1 MMQIKQTK
9 NNKSE
14 IIMVEKKPKMQSAN
28 TNTSI
33 ITYSPSKFIAR
44 AGTPYT
50 KIQTHTQTHTNT
62 NIARA
67 SAPATSAAAITT
79 AKMPTAGTANNS
91 YYVVKAGQL
100 GSAASILSSPPKAA
114 TAASAASA
122 TISTE
127 STSTISAPSESSM
140 EHTYMRD
147 APRPENTI
155 NNGLAPARTIL
166 VRHAPQCPTCH
177 TYPAH
182 EESGDSVQTAHI
194 PVYDEIAAK
203 EMMNECAR
211 IAKYVRNNNSD
222 DQDWQERINRTGW
235 TTMQQ
240 TLFDKVATILDQ
252 DQLARLANDKRQQEV
267 VHRRV
272 AVDKSSSRMRRA
284 LASVAWEPRT
294 TQWLHALLMEHLPPS
309 YMASYLDIMQ
319 TLKSKVPTLIDKM
332 LFSRPLNN
340 SQELLAP
347 VMKQRWH
354 PDILAKSRHLT
365 HNAIMVAIPNMPT
378 SGPVPQ
384 RMQNWYEALAS
395 ITQIVQITLPNT
407 NDRIGGQNLDQ
418 VAETI
423 VSLTRVRIHELR
435 VENPNRGIILIGFN
449 AGSALALQ
457 VAMSESVACVICM
470 GFAYNTLRGPRGA
483 PDDRLLDIKAPILFV
498 IGQNSARSSQEE
510 MEGLR
515 ERMQSESSLVVVGSA
530 DDALRVPKSKRRLE
544 AVTQAMIDFMVVD
557 EVYEFVNKTLSNP
570 PGPRMPTS
578 LLASNSY
585 QRQPKQHQH
594 ILADGNVNKA
604 QITQSRKRKAND
616 SGLEDGCMPSK
627 SKIVPHI
634 RISTVGRPRTRPLP
648 GGVPAT
654 GIKSN
659 LLEKHVL
666 TNEEMNMSIESML
679 EETLDYD
686 DNQQPT
692 TGTATTVVKSVQPN
706 VIKPVST
713 PTTVS
718 LATGT
723 KIKMIPSSQFVQL
736 KSLPA
741 QNKLVNYTIGKG
753 SNAATAASTS
763 IGSIVKTLPPS
774 SGQQIFTLK
783 APSGVTTQFV
793 TAAAA
798 NTANAS
804 STAAAAAQQKY
815 TVVKNASGITML
827 QMTKNM
833 PAAQPTGGS
842 NVDLSNIID
851 MPIVFADNEGNFAEQ
866 QQQQQQQQGDAT
878 KTVASSSSS
887 NNPLIISQKI
897 IKEATNSQ
905 IKPSSIVTNSK
916 GIVINKGIQ
925 QLFTTTGTTGN
936 KLVYLNRSSMKPMG
950 TATGSAPAT
959 TSRLSN
965 GTTPLPIRIVSNPK
979 PAIGTGNPLLIDGA
993 NMKTLNLQAIKT
1005 TGGTPV
1011 INAGTA
1017 GALRLGNKTYPQFQ
1031 VINSPVVGPGMT
1043 GDGKQQQQQLRNVY
1057 IKSATGLKPVQM
1069 LTNRAQAIP
1078 AIAPGGAAVRR
1089 VLNIGPYSKPTT
1101 VTVNSQAIKDSKI
1114 IKASATTTASATI
1127 VTPATTT
1134 ANSIGTLPQS
1144 KGLE

>member
-1 MMQIKQTK
+1 MSSFIECF
-9 NNKSE
+9 NNF
-14 IIMVEKKPKMQSAN
+14 VQSGGHISQNVAHEDTEQQQS
-28 TNTSI
+28 TNS
-33 ITYSPSKFIAR
+33 
-44 AGTPYT
+44 
-50 KIQTHTQTHTNT
+50 N
-62 NIARA
+62 
-67 SAPATSAAAITT
+67 
-79 AKMPTAGTANNS
+79 M
-91 YYVVKAGQL
+91 L
-100 GSAASILSSPPKAA
+100 
-114 TAASAASA
+114 SA
-122 TISTE
+122 TPALSD

-222 DQDWQERINRTGW
+222 DQDWQERVNRTGW

-340 SQELLAP
+340 CQELLAP
-347 VMKQRWH
+347 VMKQRWQ

-435 VENPNRGIILIGFN
+435 IENPNRGIILIGFN

-594 ILADGNVNKA
+594 ILADGNMNKA

-616 SGLEDGCMPSK
+616 SGLEDGCMPTK

-634 RISTVGRPRTRPLP
+634 GRPRTRPLP

-659 LLEKHVL
+659 ILEKHVL

-753 SNAATAASTS
+753 SSAATAASTS

-783 APSGVTTQFV
+783 APSGATTQFV

-827 QMTKNM
+827 QMTKNV
-833 PAAQPTGGS
+833 PAAQGTVGS

-866 QQQQQQQQGDAT
+866 QQQQQQQGEST
-878 KTVASSSSS
+878 KTAASSSSS

-897 IKEATNSQ
+897 IKEATSSQ

-925 QLFTTTGTTGN
+925 QLFTTTATTGN
-936 KLVYLNRSSMKPMG
+936 KLVYLNRSTMKPMG
-950 TATGSAPAT
+950 TATGSTPAT

-965 GTTPLPIRIVSNPK
+965 GTTPVPIRIVSNPK

-1031 VINSPVVGPGMT
+1031 VINSPVVGPGVT

-1069 LTNRAQAIP
+1069 LTNRAPVIP

-1089 VLNIGPYSKPTT
+1089 VLNIGPISKPTT

-1114 IKASATTTASATI
+1114 IKASATTTASTTI

-1134 ANSIGTLPQS
+1134 AVSIGTLPQS
-1144 KGLE
+1144 KALE

>member
-1 MMQIKQTK
+1 MSSFIECF
-9 NNKSE
+9 NNF
-14 IIMVEKKPKMQSAN
+14 VQSGGHISQNVAHEDTEQQQS
-28 TNTSI
+28 TNS
-33 ITYSPSKFIAR
+33 
-44 AGTPYT
+44 
-50 KIQTHTQTHTNT
+50 N
-62 NIARA
+62 
-67 SAPATSAAAITT
+67 
-79 AKMPTAGTANNS
+79 M
-91 YYVVKAGQL
+91 L
-100 GSAASILSSPPKAA
+100 
-114 TAASAASA
+114 SA
-122 TISTE
+122 TPALSD

-222 DQDWQERINRTGW
+222 DQDWQERVNRTGW

-340 SQELLAP
+340 CQELLAP
-347 VMKQRWH
+347 VMKQRWQ

-435 VENPNRGIILIGFN
+435 IENPNRGIILIGFN

-594 ILADGNVNKA
+594 ILADGNMNKA

-616 SGLEDGCMPSK
+616 SGLEDGCMPAK

-634 RISTVGRPRTRPLP
+634 GRPRTRPLP

-659 LLEKHVL
+659 ILEKHVL

-753 SNAATAASTS
+753 SSAATAASTS

-783 APSGVTTQFV
+783 APSGATTQFV

-827 QMTKNM
+827 QMTKNV
-833 PAAQPTGGS
+833 PAAQGTVGS

-866 QQQQQQQQGDAT
+866 QQQQQQQGEST
-878 KTVASSSSS
+878 KTAASSSSS

-897 IKEATNSQ
+897 IKEATSSQ

-925 QLFTTTGTTGN
+925 QLFTTTATTGN
-936 KLVYLNRSSMKPMG
+936 KLVYLNRSTMKPMG
-950 TATGSAPAT
+950 TATGSTPAT

-965 GTTPLPIRIVSNPK
+965 GTTPVPIRIVSNPK

-1031 VINSPVVGPGMT
+1031 VINSPVVGPGVT

-1069 LTNRAQAIP
+1069 LTNRAPVIP

-1089 VLNIGPYSKPTT
+1089 VLNIGPISKPTT

-1114 IKASATTTASATI
+1114 IKASATTTASTTI

-1134 ANSIGTLPQS
+1134 AVSIGTLPQS
-1144 KGLE
+1144 KALE

>member
-1 MMQIKQTK
+1 MSSFFECF
-9 NNKSE
+9 NNF
-14 IIMVEKKPKMQSAN
+14 VQSGGHISQNVAHEDTEQQLS
-28 TNTSI
+28 TNSNML
-33 ITYSPSKFIAR
+33 S
-44 AGTPYT
+44 
-50 KIQTHTQTHTNT
+50 
-62 NIARA
+62 
-67 SAPATSAAAITT
+67 ATSA
-79 AKMPTAGTANNS
+79 
-91 YYVVKAGQL
+91 
-100 GSAASILSSPPKAA
+100 LSD
-114 TAASAASA
+114 
-122 TISTE
+122 

-147 APRPENTI
+147 APRSDNTL
-155 NNGLAPARTIL
+155 NNGLAPTRTIL

-182 EESGDSVQTAHI
+182 EDSGDSVQAAQI
-194 PVYDEIAAK
+194 PAYDEIAAK

-235 TTMQQ
+235 TTIQQ

-252 DQLARLANDKRQQEV
+252 DQLARLANDKRQHEA

-294 TQWLHALLMEHLPPS
+294 TQWLHALLMEQLPPS
-309 YMASYLDIMQ
+309 YMASYLDIIQ
-319 TLKSKVPTLIDKM
+319 TLKSKLPTLIDKM

-340 SQELLAP
+340 CQELLAP
-347 VMKQRWH
+347 VMKQRWQ
-354 PDILAKSRHLT
+354 PDILAKSRHLA

-435 VENPNRGIILIGFN
+435 IEDPNRGIILIGFN

-530 DDALRVPKSKRRLE
+530 DDALRVPKSKRRIE
-544 AVTQAMIDFMVVD
+544 GVTQAMVDAMVVD

-578 LLASNSY
+578 LLGSNSY

-594 ILADGNVNKA
+594 ILADGNMNKA
-604 QITQSRKRKAND
+604 QITPARKRKAND
-616 SGLEDGCMPSK
+616 VGMDESCMATK
-627 SKIVPHI
+627 SKIVPHTRAPKMPKPKPPRLI
-634 RISTVGRPRTRPLP
+634 DPFAVKRKVGRPRTRPLP

-659 LLEKHVL
+659 LLEKNVL

-713 PTTVS
+713 PTTVA

-741 QNKLVNYTIGKG
+741 QNKLVNYTISKG
-753 SNAATAASTS
+753 SGAASVASTS

-783 APSGVTTQFV
+783 APSGLTTQFV
-793 TAAAA
+793 TAAAG

-804 STAAAAAQQKY
+804 TPAAAATQQKY
-815 TVVKNASGITML
+815 TVVKNSSGITML
-827 QMTKNM
+827 QMTKNV
-833 PAAQPTGGS
+833 PATQPTVGS

-866 QQQQQQQQGDAT
+866 QQQQKQQGEPIKTAT
-878 KTVASSSSS
+878 SSSSA

-897 IKEATNSQ
+897 IKEAVNSQ
-905 IKPSSIVTNSK
+905 IKPSSIVANGK

-925 QLFTTTGTTGN
+925 QLFTTAATTGN
-936 KLVYLNRSSMKPMG
+936 KLVYLNRSSMKPLG
-950 TATGSAPAT
+950 TATGSTPIT

-965 GTTPLPIRIVSNPK
+965 GTTPLPIRIMGSAK
-979 PAIGTGNPLLIDGA
+979 PAIGTGTANSPLLLDSA
-993 NMKTLNLQAIKT
+993 NVKALNLQPIKT

-1011 INAGTA
+1011 LNAGTA

-1031 VINSPVVGPGMT
+1031 VINNPVIGPSVT
-1043 GDGKQQQQQLRNVY
+1043 GDGKQQQQQLRNVF

-1069 LTNRAQAIP
+1069 LTNRAPAIP

-1089 VLNIGPYSKPTT
+1089 VVNIGPISKQTT
-1101 VTVNSQAIKDSKI
+1101 MTVNSQTIKDSKI
-1114 IKASATTTASATI
+1114 IKASPTTTASATA
-1127 VTPATTT
+1127 VTAATTT
-1134 ANSIGTLPQS
+1134 AVSMGTLPQS
-1144 KGLE
+1144 KALE